1 MSKLASFDQASSH
14 SFSAGKPAE
23 QKAST
28 IFTPDEHRTA
38 NAARSRVSNGTPIV
52 EINGDGSPFSHSI
65 NQELHAYA
73 IGNKIRRL
81 RLRKGMPLVNL
92 GKVSGLSSSMLCKLE
107 RGRALP
113 TLPTL
118 LRISH
123 ALGVELDYFFH
134 DFHQPSVSIVR
145 RNERLRF
152 RDVPNSAYSFA
163 FENLNFRAKH
173 KLFNAY
179 WAEFQPASDK
189 PHSHQHKGVE
199 FLYVLDGD
207 LAIRI
212 GPEEH
217 QLETGDAIYFES
229 GVPHSYRRSGT
240 GSCRVLVVVS
250 APENGDEFR
259 IDPNPITGQHPLF
272 A

>member
-1 MSKLASFDQASSH
+1 MSKLGSFGQASS
-14 SFSAGKPAE
+14 FSVGAAKQAG
-23 QKAST
+23 QKAS
-28 IFTPDEHRTA
+28 IMFTPEHRSGDATKF
-38 NAARSRVSNGTPIV
+38 RVSTAAPILAIGGNG
-52 EINGDGSPFSHSI
+52 NAFSHSI

-73 IGNKIRRL
+73 LGNKIRRL

-123 ALGVELDYFFH
+123 GLGVELDYFFH
-134 DFHQPSVSIVR
+134 DFHQPSVSVVR
-145 RNERLRF
+145 RKERLRF

-163 FENLNFRAKH
+163 FESLNFRAKH
-173 KLFNAY
+173 KQFNAF

-199 FLYVLDGD
+199 FLYMLEGD

-229 GVPHSYRRSGT
+229 GVPHSYRSSGANP
-240 GSCRVLVVVS
+240 CRALVVVS
-250 APENGDEFR
+250 VPDDEGEFR
-259 IDPNPITGQHPLF
+259 IDASGGHHPVL